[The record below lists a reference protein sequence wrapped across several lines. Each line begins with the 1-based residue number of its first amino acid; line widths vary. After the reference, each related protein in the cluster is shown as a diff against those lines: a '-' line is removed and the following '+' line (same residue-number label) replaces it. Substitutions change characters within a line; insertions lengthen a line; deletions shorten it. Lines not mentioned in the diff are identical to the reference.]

1 MKPLGAQHRR
11 HRLGR
16 DRIVD
21 GNAGQLRESLR
32 TVARLRDGGA
42 PKPSTPTTHT
52 VRPAHAGMTG
62 SCSACAFSGSLFAP
76 SASTST

>member
-1 MKPLGAQHRR
+1 MKPLDAQHRR

-32 TVARLRDGGA
+32 TVTRLRDGA
-42 PKPSTPTTHT
+42 PKPSTPTMHT
-52 VRPAHAGMTG
+52 VHPAHAGMTG